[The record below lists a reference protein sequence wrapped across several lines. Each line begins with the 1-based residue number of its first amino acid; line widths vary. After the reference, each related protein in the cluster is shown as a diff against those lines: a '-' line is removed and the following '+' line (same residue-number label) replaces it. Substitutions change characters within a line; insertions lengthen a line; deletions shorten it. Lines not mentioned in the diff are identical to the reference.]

1 MTYEYKPGEVPVPAR
16 RCVRCGGELEAE
28 ATPGGR
34 LAGWF
39 QASTLSGDNTWVFT
53 SRGEPPAGP
62 TQRLRCPTC
71 DRRYALVG

>member
-16 RCVRCGGELEAE
+16 KCVRCGTELEAE
-28 ATPGGR
+28 TTPGSK

-39 QASTLSGDNTWVFT
+39 QASRLSGDNTWVFA
-53 SRGEPPAGP
+53 SRGAPPTAP